1 MNKVFLIG
9 NLTRDPELSET
20 SGGTAVCRFGI
31 AVNRR
36 TSGNEQTDFYNVT
49 AFRNLA
55 ETIAKYKKKGDK
67 VAVVG
72 DIQIRNYDAN
82 DGSKRT
88 AVDVIVQDIEFL
100 GSRNNA
106 GDSFYDSPAPSSGAA
121 EKKKPALQ
129 SFDDDGDIPF

>member
-9 NLTRDPELSET
+9 NLTRDPERLESANG
-20 SGGTAVCRFGI
+20 SVVCRFGI

-36 TSGNEQTDFYNVT
+36 SPAGEQTDFYNLI
-49 AFRNLA
+49 AFSEMA

-72 DIQIRNYDAN
+72 DIQLRPYDGN
-82 DGSKRT
+82 DGVKRL
-88 AVDVIVQDIEFL
+88 AVDVIVQDVEFL
-100 GSRNNA
+100 TAKGRRS
-106 GDSFYDSPAPSSGAA
+106 DDLYDEPARPSQSA
-121 EKKKPALQ
+121 KKPTLQ